1 MKFRFLI
8 ALVWLAGIGAL
19 TAQPTQPG
27 APDSLESRYGA
38 SPATPP
44 QMFQKPPSPQP
55 LQVGANLTNNTTNGT
70 GSPINNL
77 TVGLPNDAGG
87 QPPVVG
93 NIAPPATGNTTTGV
107 AASGDASANYG
118 QAGPDL
124 SNFPLPMTMDGIDND
139 RKLVPGDQLVFQ
151 IVEDREPPFLVLV
164 SEDGTIP
171 VHWTNQRINVEGQT
185 LRAAVQ
191 LVKAQLDDPSRNFY
205 ATGHPTIL
213 AAFYHSNLSRGKVSI
228 TGAVQKPGSISIPP
242 NSILTLW
249 DVIQAAGDFRADAD
263 KEHVKIIHRTSGE
276 VPTTAPTTA
285 PATPNGTA
293 TPPAAGP
300 DASDINVTVVN
311 IDDLLKKGL
320 PDLPMRPG
328 DYVVVPSKVDTSGYV
343 TVYGEGVT
351 RPGPIPISPTCHT
364 VSQAVI
370 MAGYD
375 SRVSKLSDVH
385 LYRNET
391 DPKTGAVKPMT
402 YVVDLDAVI
411 FNAKTAQDKELQ
423 KDDVIKVDNKWFI
436 SPF

>member
-1 MKFRFLI
+1 MKFRYLM
-8 ALVWLAGIGAL
+8 ALAWLAGLGL
-19 TAQPTQPG
+19 LPAQPAQPG
-27 APDSLESRYGA
+27 VPDSLESRYGA

-44 QMFQKPPSPQP
+44 QMFQRPPPPQP
-55 LQVGANLTNNTTNGT
+55 LQVGANTTNNTTT
-70 GSPINNL
+70 TQSSPINNL
-77 TVGLPNDAGG
+77 TVGVPGDAGSLPTSG
-87 QPPVVG
+87 TANGTTSGG
-93 NIAPPATGNTTTGV
+93 NSTTTGL
-107 AASGDASANYG
+107 AGAGDTGSSYGAS
-118 QAGPDL
+118 PDL
-124 SNFPLPMTMDGIDND
+124 TNFPLPMTMDGIDND

-171 VHWTNQRINVEGQT
+171 VHWTNQRLTVEGLT

-191 LVKAQLDDPSRNFY
+191 LVKQALEDPSRNFY
-205 ATGHPTIL
+205 AKDHPIIL
-213 AAFYHSNLSRGKVSI
+213 AAYYHNNLSRGKVSI

-249 DVIQAAGDFRADAD
+249 DVIQAAGDFRSDAD
-263 KEHVKIIHRTSGE
+263 KDHVKIIHRANS
-276 VPTTAPTTA
+276 A
-285 PATPNGTA
+285 ATPAPPAANGATA
-293 TPPAAGP
+293 PPAAGG

-328 DYVVVPSKVDTSGYV
+328 DYVVVPSKVDTGGYV

-351 RPGPIPISPTCHT
+351 RPGPIPLSPTCHT

-370 MAGYD
+370 LAGYD
-375 SRVSKLSDVH
+375 SRVSKLSTVH

-391 DPKTGAVKPMT
+391 DPKTGAVKQMT

-411 FNAKTAQDKELQ
+411 FNAKISEDKELQ